1 MIIDFSSK
9 KASIRNGSF
18 YTALT
23 RVKKGSDFHLKD
35 FKNEYIQAEINFK
48 ANFGYFT
55 MAMFMAMYLGHI
67 YLSYL

>member
-9 KASIRNGSF
+9 KASIKSGSF

-35 FKNEYIQAEINFK
+35 FKNEYIQANIDVELSLI
-48 ANFGYFT
+48 
-55 MAMFMAMYLGHI
+55 HI
-67 YLSYL
+67 